1 LLVHVILFPEP
12 SGPRGIVKKKDQLK
26 YYEKL
31 EAISQILREKENE
44 PAPCM
49 KELYFI

>member
-12 SGPRGIVKKKDQLK
+12 SRPRGTVSKEDQLK
-26 YYEKL
+26 YLAKL
-31 EAISQILREKENE
+31 EAISQIPREKENE